1 MEDEEGGSI
10 DVMFDNSM
18 VLGDATSAVF
28 LSNPLLSLLL
38 LLSFKSFFFSSM
50 DLVVVVAFV
59 VVAFVVAGDD
69 INDATVVNVG
79 TSSAAKF
86 DFGIPRG
93 ADGALGA
100 ALHHAA

>member
-50 DLVVVVAFV
+50 DLVVVVA
-59 VVAFVVAGDD
+59 
-69 INDATVVNVG
+69 
-79 TSSAAKF
+79 
-86 DFGIPRG
+86 
-93 ADGALGA
+93 
-100 ALHHAA
+100 